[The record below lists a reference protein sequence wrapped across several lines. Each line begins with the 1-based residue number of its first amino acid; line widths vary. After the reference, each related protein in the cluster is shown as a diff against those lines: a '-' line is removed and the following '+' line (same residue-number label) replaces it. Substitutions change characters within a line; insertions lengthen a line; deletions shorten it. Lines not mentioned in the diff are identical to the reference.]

1 MNVAKQ
7 QKSVEQPSQ
16 INITHTISL
25 TLTHLSN
32 QRKQTS
38 FDLCLKERV
47 TEGIGGGATSSR
59 LKAYGA

>member
-7 QKSVEQPSQ
+7 QYGMDTNHILIIGRTVA
-16 INITHTISL
+16 HF
-25 TLTHLSN
+25 LS

-38 FDLCLKERV
+38 FERCLRERV

-59 LKAYGA
+59 LKAYGE